1 MLSLFDFF
9 NLLVNGV
16 IPVSFIC
23 FFGFFL
29 GKKNL
34 FKVTEANIILKFVG
48 LVAVPAMSADIIL
61 KLDFSNINFSLYIK
75 YLITELLLY
84 LIGFFTAKLFFK
96 SNTTEAI
103 LIGAAASFA
112 NHVLYVYPIAILEF
126 PFSQINSIIT
136 IMAMDVIL
144 LSFTIFLLDFTS
156 TDDFTLLKL
165 FKKQIV
171 NPPLLGLFVGLII
184 VLAPFELPVGIERT
198 FEFVSLSAAP
208 CALFALGIILSKKVQ
223 RGQLNIAIFITLLRL
238 IIHPLLAVIVILI
251 LGGHLIENSRT
262 TLMVAAAPVGLMAFT
277 FAPKY
282 GVSTEAIGLSILWT
296 FIASLFLI
304 PLVGI
309 IQI

>member
-9 NLLVNGV
+9 NLLINGV

-61 KLDFSNINFSLYIK
+61 KLDFSNINFSLYIE

-136 IMAMDVIL
+136 IMAMDVML
-144 LSFTIFLLDFTS
+144 LSFTIFLLDFKFFITIGTKSRVQSS
-156 TDDFTLLKL
+156 TCQRNLS
-165 FKKQIV
+165 
-171 NPPLLGLFVGLII
+171 NLLGLD
-184 VLAPFELPVGIERT
+184 T
-198 FEFVSLSAAP
+198 
-208 CALFALGIILSKKVQ
+208 
-223 RGQLNIAIFITLLRL
+223 
-238 IIHPLLAVIVILI
+238 
-251 LGGHLIENSRT
+251 
-262 TLMVAAAPVGLMAFT
+262 
-277 FAPKY
+277 
-282 GVSTEAIGLSILWT
+282 
-296 FIASLFLI
+296 
-304 PLVGI
+304 
-309 IQI
+309 